1 MKSLMLSTLRAQFA
15 SKGFDG
21 FKAAHPHAWLL
32 WEPGTWKPPQKRTM
46 QFAAIRDVT
55 SAGGAEA
62 LALALE
68 DRPQLVLGRDPACD
82 LVINDGTLSA
92 RHLILTRDGTGW
104 TVQDAGSSNGSRL
117 QGTALVAHRPHPLV
131 EGARIEAAQVIL
143 SYCTPEGLWRRLT
156 TP

>member
-15 SKGFDG
+15 SKGFDD

-68 DRPQLVLGRDPACD
+68 GKPQLVLGRDPACD

-92 RHLILTRDGTGW
+92 RHLVLSQHGAGW
-104 TVQDAGSSNGSRL
+104 TVEDAGSSNGTRL
-117 QGTALVAHRPHPLV
+117 HGQVLKPHQAHPLL
-131 EGARIEAAQVIL
+131 EGARIEVAQVIL

-156 TP
+156 TR